1 MTQDRGRVLIV
12 DDDRTNRMMV
22 TYKLEISGVHVVAAE
37 SGQEALSIMREESFD
52 VVLLDILMPQMDGYT
67 TLELMKGDPALRDTP
82 VVMISQLDEIDSV
95 IRCLELGAEDYLPKP
110 LNSLLLMARIKA
122 ILLGKRLTEMQQ
134 DYDHQLGL
142 LIEALK
148 AARNR
153 AFEPDSLQPIADRS
167 DRLGE
172 CARAM
177 QQVIP
182 IVSRQTTS
190 SGLTAP
196 SPPAPSPTRDSAR
209 NPRTS
214 AAPPKA

>member
-1 MTQDRGRVLIV
+1 MTQERGRVLIV

-37 SGQEALSIMREESFD
+37 SGQEALSIMREEPFD

-110 LNSLLLMARIKA
+110 LNSILLMARINA

-142 LIEALK
+142 LTEALK
-148 AARNR
+148 AARNN

-172 CARAM
+172 CARTM

-182 IVSRQTTS
+182 SVSRQTTS
-190 SGLTAP
+190 RGLTAP
-196 SPPAPSPTRDSAR
+196 SRPAPSPTHD
-209 NPRTS
+209 
-214 AAPPKA
+214 